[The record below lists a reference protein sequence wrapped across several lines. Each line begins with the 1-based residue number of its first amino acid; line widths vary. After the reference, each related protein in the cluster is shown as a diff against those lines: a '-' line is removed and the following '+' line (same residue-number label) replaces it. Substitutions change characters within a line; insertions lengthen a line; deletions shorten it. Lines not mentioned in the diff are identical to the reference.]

1 MIVSIHVDLIYVYQD
16 INLFGKNNYN
26 DKRYSTENNCMMDMC
41 ILYDYSSLDYI
52 KLMINIYIAPIV
64 KNIPIIFNKNMI
76 KIILDGI
83 RNLYEQ
89 FSYGKN
95 IYDINPKISILMSRE
110 YVNEGYIILVD
121 DRMNNI
127 DRIKIKNC
135 CIYDTLSFL
144 YSCYLYGSTI
154 KWI

>member
-1 MIVSIHVDLIYVYQD
+1 MFVSMHVDLIYVYQD
-16 INLFGKNNYN
+16 ISLVGKNNYK
-26 DKRYSTENNCMMDMC
+26 DKIYSTENNCMLNMY

-52 KLMINIYIAPIV
+52 KLMINVYICSII
-64 KNIPIIFNKNMI
+64 KNKPIIFNRNMI
-76 KIILDGI
+76 EIILDGI
-83 RNLYEQ
+83 RSLYEQ

-95 IYDINPKISILMSRE
+95 IYDINPKISILISRE
-110 YVNEGYIILVD
+110 YVNEGYIIFMD

-127 DRIKIKNC
+127 DMINIKNC
-135 CIYDTLSFL
+135 CVYDTFSFL

>member
-1 MIVSIHVDLIYVYQD
+1 MIVSMHVDLIYVFQD
-16 INLFGKNNYN
+16 TNLFGKNKYK
-26 DKRYSTENNCMMDMC
+26 DKIYSTENNCMVDMS

-52 KLMINIYIAPIV
+52 KLMINVYIGSII
-64 KNIPIIFNKNMI
+64 KNKPIIFNRNMI
-76 KIILDGI
+76 EIILDGI
-83 RNLYEQ
+83 RSLYEQ

-95 IYDINPKISILMSRE
+95 IYDINPKISIILSRE
-110 YVNEGYIILVD
+110 YVNEGYIIFMD

-127 DRIKIKNC
+127 DMINIKNC
-135 CIYDTLSFL
+135 CVYDTFSFI

>member
-1 MIVSIHVDLIYVYQD
+1 MVVSIHVDLIYVFQD
-16 INLFGKNNYN
+16 INLFGKNKYK
-26 DKRYSTENNCMMDMC
+26 DKRYSTENNCMVDIS

-52 KLMINIYIAPIV
+52 KLMINAYIGSII
-64 KNIPIIFNKNMI
+64 KNKPIIFNKNMI
-76 KIILDGI
+76 EIILDGI
-83 RNLYEQ
+83 RSLYEQ

-95 IYDINPKISILMSRE
+95 IYDTNPKISIIMSRE
-110 YVNEGYIILVD
+110 YVNEGYIIFMD

-127 DRIKIKNC
+127 DKINIKNC
-135 CIYDTLSFL
+135 CVYDTLSFL

>member
-1 MIVSIHVDLIYVYQD
+1 MFVSMHVDLIYVYQD
-16 INLFGKNNYN
+16 INLVGKNNYK
-26 DKRYSTENNCMMDMC
+26 DKIYSTENNCMLNMY
-41 ILYDYSSLDYI
+41 ILYDYSSIDYI
-52 KLMINIYIAPIV
+52 KLMINVYISSII
-64 KNIPIIFNKNMI
+64 KNKPIIFNKNMI
-76 KIILDGI
+76 EIILNGLRSI
-83 RNLYEQ
+83 YEQ

-110 YVNEGYIILVD
+110 YVNEGYVIFMD
-121 DRMNNI
+121 DRMNSI

-135 CIYDTLSFL
+135 CVYDTLSFI

>member
-1 MIVSIHVDLIYVYQD
+1 MIVSMHVDLIYVYQD
-16 INLFGKNNYN
+16 INLFGKNKYKN
-26 DKRYSTENNCMMDMC
+26 KIYSTENNCMVDMS

-52 KLMINIYIAPIV
+52 KIMINIYIGSII
-64 KNIPIIFNKNMI
+64 KNKPIIFNRNMI
-76 KIILDGI
+76 EIILDGI
-83 RNLYEQ
+83 RSIYEQ

-110 YVNEGYIILVD
+110 YVNEGYIIFMD
-121 DRMNNI
+121 DRMNSI
-127 DRIKIKNC
+127 DSIKIKNC
-135 CIYDTLSFL
+135 CVYDTLSFL

>member
-1 MIVSIHVDLIYVYQD
+1 MFVSIHVDLIYVYQD
-16 INLFGKNNYN
+16 INLVGKNNYK
-26 DKRYSTENNCMMDMC
+26 DKIYSTENNCMLNMY

-52 KLMINIYIAPIV
+52 KLMINVYIGSII
-64 KNIPIIFNKNMI
+64 KNKPIIFNRNMI
-76 KIILDGI
+76 EIILDGI
-83 RNLYEQ
+83 RSLYEQ

-95 IYDINPKISILMSRE
+95 IYDTNPKISIILSRE
-110 YVNEGYIILVD
+110 YVNEGYIIFMD

-127 DRIKIKNC
+127 DMINIKNC
-135 CIYDTLSFL
+135 CVYDTFSFI